1 MYKYKKI
8 TINSLTTIFI
18 LLTIIELC
26 IFMFSKNNIFGV
38 YYLIANLIIIFLL
51 VPVAHNYNKYYS
63 PARLSKLIIIIF
75 LGLFT
80 SYLLKPIILNNIGYI
95 DNSKEYIDKIFVIQ
109 IILKGIIYFVLI
121 AFTLL
126 EFKLDKLLKQITTP
140 TTDNKKKKNVKR

>member
-51 VPVAHNYNKYYS
+51 VPVAHNYNKY
-63 PARLSKLIIIIF
+63 
-75 LGLFT
+75 
-80 SYLLKPIILNNIGYI
+80 
-95 DNSKEYIDKIFVIQ
+95 V
-109 IILKGIIYFVLI
+109 
-121 AFTLL
+121 
-126 EFKLDKLLKQITTP
+126 
-140 TTDNKKKKNVKR
+140 